1 MLLVTDEAKQALKYV
16 LTNNEDKSFSV
27 FRLVS
32 NGPTNYTLEGATEE
46 LPGDEII
53 ETDGMKLLLIDKE
66 FAASLQEVVID
77 FVNTPEGA
85 RLIIDFNSPEGS
97 SCCGQSDC
105 TDANCDC
112 NETDCG
118 CDDPECK

>member
-1 MLLVTDEAKQALKYV
+1 MLSVTDEAKQALKYV
-16 LTNNEDKSFSV
+16 LTNNEDKSFSF

-32 NGPTNYTLEGATEE
+32 NGPTSFTLVGENEV
-46 LPGDEII
+46 LPGDEIV
-53 ETDGMKLLLIDKE
+53 EADGIKLLLIDKE
-66 FAASLQEVVID
+66 FAASLQEVIID
-77 FVNTPEGA
+77 FVNTPDGA
-85 RLIIDFNSPEGS
+85 RLIIDFNNPEGN

-105 TDANCDC
+105 SDPNCNC